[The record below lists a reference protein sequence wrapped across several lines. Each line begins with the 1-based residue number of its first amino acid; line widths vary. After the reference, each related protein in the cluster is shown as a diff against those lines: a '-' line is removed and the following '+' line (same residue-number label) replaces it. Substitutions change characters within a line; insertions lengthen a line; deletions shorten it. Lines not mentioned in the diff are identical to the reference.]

1 MSKTIG
7 DGAAITMQKES
18 LLQPRLP
25 PRLLGLLCLK
35 LPPAISGGM
44 TKIPE
49 GCESRLARIIN
60 SAEERKIRKWLPLP
74 RCLEERERVGYS
86 AKPLEP
92 TVYLLTAKSLT
103 VFYNHQ
109 TIRENGRGGF

>member
-60 SAEERKIRKWLPLP
+60 STEERKIRKWLPLP
-74 RCLEERERVGYS
+74 RCLEERGKGAEL
-86 AKPLEP
+86 P
-92 TVYLLTAKSLT
+92 LLT
-103 VFYNHQ
+103 V
-109 TIRENGRGGF
+109 

>member
-18 LLQPRLP
+18 FLQSRLP

-60 SAEERKIRKWLPLP
+60 STEERKIRKWFPSRQRLTSKAW
-74 RCLEERERVGYS
+74 RERAQS
-86 AKPLEP
+86 CLC
-92 TVYLLTAKSLT
+92 
-103 VFYNHQ
+103 
-109 TIRENGRGGF
+109 